1 VKGPPVN
8 WGQAGPN
15 SEGCDVGWLCVAKR
29 VPGGVDR
36 KVYPAPDFVAGVVWV
51 DQAAPAPHHI
61 PDYHGRMVRS
71 AFVYFSAS
79 RLRILRTA
87 RGISA
92 TSVLPNPNTK
102 PGRGASP
109 T

>member
-8 WGQAGPN
+8 RGQAGPN

-29 VPGGVDR
+29 VPGRVDR

-71 AFVYFSAS
+71 AFGNS
-79 RLRILRTA
+79 
-87 RGISA
+87 
-92 TSVLPNPNTK
+92 
-102 PGRGASP
+102 PGRSHRCQVIGVHHGESWSAC
-109 T
+109 